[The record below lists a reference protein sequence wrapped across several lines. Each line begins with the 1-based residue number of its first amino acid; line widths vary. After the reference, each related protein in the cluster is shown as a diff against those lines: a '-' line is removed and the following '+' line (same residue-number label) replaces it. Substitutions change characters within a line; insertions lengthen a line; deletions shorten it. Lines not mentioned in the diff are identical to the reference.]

1 MTCVCVT
8 ERNVGPA
15 CLGHRWDAI
24 HRGPSPQHA
33 GRART
38 DATKTFCVSSFIL
51 FLASSFDSSL
61 FATLLLTE
69 MSSGDVLYRVEVG
82 EGTPLVQEPLP
93 EIPEGSTSKEKIVT
107 ALAGLGFGTNLLL
120 VLFSSQASVFW
131 SGIFGMLLA
140 PYALFQQRKLV
151 QVRVLAETNVRMQ
164 DEVGR
169 LQVENT
175 RLQHQEE
182 ELGTSASQ

>member
-1 MTCVCVT
+1 
-8 ERNVGPA
+8 
-15 CLGHRWDAI
+15 
-24 HRGPSPQHA
+24 
-33 GRART
+33 
-38 DATKTFCVSSFIL
+38 
-51 FLASSFDSSL
+51 
-61 FATLLLTE
+61 